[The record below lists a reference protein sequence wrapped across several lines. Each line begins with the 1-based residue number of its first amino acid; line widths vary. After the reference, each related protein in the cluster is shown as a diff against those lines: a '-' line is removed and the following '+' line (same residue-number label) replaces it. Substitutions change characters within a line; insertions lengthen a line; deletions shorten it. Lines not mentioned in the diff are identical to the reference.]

1 MHEIEM
7 SEVSEEFAK
16 CWKAAGIHIQNQ
28 AQGGLR
34 SWLKADLNPPF
45 LEHLSFRLG
54 NQLFFVRIIDVDKQL
69 NTPGN
74 PEGLKMIA
82 DACKGHACFMPMQ
95 KINDH
100 WVAVENGWGLVNTEY
115 ISINPIELITED
127 KVVMTDWELQ
137 DFAVQIVRDSLVEQG
152 KELTSWHG
160 NPAVH
165 PSIWFVGEN
174 GLEWVL
180 VKAIRWPE
188 TDCEI
193 PENIN
198 EIADGVKGVAQK
210 GHFAAVKVANAND
223 PFDPMAKANGNFIQ
237 LYRGEKLSA
246 SYKGLIDIS

>member
-1 MHEIEM
+1 
-7 SEVSEEFAK
+7 
-16 CWKAAGIHIQNQ
+16 
-28 AQGGLR
+28 
-34 SWLKADLNPPF
+34 
-45 LEHLSFRLG
+45 
-54 NQLFFVRIIDVDKQL
+54 
-69 NTPGN
+69 
-74 PEGLKMIA
+74 MIA

-165 PSIWFVGEN
+165 PSIWFVGEK